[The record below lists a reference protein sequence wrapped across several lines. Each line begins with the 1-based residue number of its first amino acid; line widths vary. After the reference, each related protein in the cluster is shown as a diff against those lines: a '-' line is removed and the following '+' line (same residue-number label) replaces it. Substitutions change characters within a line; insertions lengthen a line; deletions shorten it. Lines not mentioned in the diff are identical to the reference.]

1 MNLHYSQTVVCSFSC
16 TSMFVYH
23 MNLHYSQ
30 TNRWVNGYIVR
41 FVYHMNLHYSQT
53 GDRVVF
59 SVLPFV
65 YHMNLH
71 YSQTGRCSDPW
82 YGKVCLP
89 YEFTLLSNLKSRSSH
104 QVNIQLQYGQILYGF
119 FIMANFHQKHKRPYQ

>member
-1 MNLHYSQTVVCSFSC
+1 MNLHYSQTLGNVYSI
-16 TSMFVYH
+16 TLQFVYH

-30 TNRWVNGYIVR
+30 TRGCITIISIT

-53 GDRVVF
+53 EVIGVGERQV
-59 SVLPFV
+59 
-65 YHMNLH
+65 
-71 YSQTGRCSDPW
+71 
-82 YGKVCLP
+82 VCLP

-104 QVNIQLQYGQILYGF
+104 QVNIPLQYGQILYGF